1 MDFRDILYEIK
12 DRIAKI
18 TLNIPEKMNRLS
30 FETIKEI
37 RNALEISK
45 EDESVRVIVIRANG
59 DKAFCAGG
67 NLSDFGGDSIL
78 DSREA
83 FNHFAQLSK
92 VFNGLGKPSI
102 AAVNGLALAGGC
114 GLAIYPDITIASEN
128 AKFGLPEIN
137 VGLWPCMV
145 SAALPRMIGSKKALE
160 LLLTG
165 DLIDAKE
172 AERIGLVN
180 RVVPHDQL
188 EKTVMDLA
196 RKLSEKSSA
205 VMRLGKDS
213 FYTMLGM
220 DFDKAVSYLREIL
233 VLIVNTEDCKEG
245 LAAFVEKR
253 KPVWKN
259 R

>member
-1 MDFRDILYEIK
+1 MNYKDILYGIE
-12 DRIAKI
+12 DGIAKI

-30 FETIKEI
+30 IETMKEI
-37 RNALEISK
+37 VKALETAK
-45 EDESVRVIVIRANG
+45 DDESVRVIVIRASG
-59 DKAFCAGG
+59 ERAFCAGA
-67 NLSDFGGDSIL
+67 NLSDFKGNTTL
-78 DSREA
+78 ENREL
-83 FNHFAQLSK
+83 FDNFAQLSR
-92 VFNGLGKPSI
+92 VFSGLGKPSI

-128 AKFGLPEIN
+128 AKFGVPEIN
-137 VGLWPCMV
+137 VGVWSCIA
-145 SAALPRMIGSKKALE
+145 SASLPWILGRKKALE

-172 AERIGLVN
+172 AERIGLIN

-188 EKTVMDLA
+188 EKTVMEMA

-205 VMRLGKDS
+205 VMRLGRDS

-220 DFDKAVSYLREIL
+220 EFDKAITYLREVL
-233 VLIVNTEDCKEG
+233 VLIISTEDCQEG
-245 LAAFVEKR
+245 VTAFIEKR
-253 KPVWKN
+253 KPIWKG